1 MLSALLRPFRGSS
14 SRADDQ
20 QPVDL
25 EQDFAF
31 RPSIAEYRRHL
42 HATADFTEADDDD
55 EDESDGAAQ
64 PRAPSGGRPDDEDGM
79 ARSSGI
85 LPLFSANNLDA
96 IPVFSITHA
105 IRDMVQTRTE
115 TALSWEQL
123 RSPQISQFLVKP
135 MQQQIRAQHFSP
147 ATLYALMA
155 NCLQFEKESRL
166 SLGTAGTNA
175 TRARVCQLLAI
186 KLLKEYSTRELIDA
200 LCYDFYPL
208 QGCSGTQ
215 TPLAPGGSRPLQSAM
230 APRTSALEVAIRA
243 SAKHFLAHP
252 LVVQYLEAI
261 WNGFL
266 CFSVPAHEPGRLGSS
281 GSVTGSIPSR
291 RHSTVR
297 TPLLGD
303 RDQRTKYEPP
313 QSKPF
318 TGRCSVRLYDPRS
331 ASLFKLSRLRVP
343 RYRRLFSTCS
353 LLILIGLFLAVLG
366 QRSSRITSVE
376 LVFWIW
382 SAGFMLDELVGF
394 SEQGLSFYVMSF
406 WNIFDLG
413 ILVLLMVYYCMRIYG
428 VFLLDPHQWNQ
439 NAYDVLA
446 VNAVL
451 LLPRVIGILDHH
463 RSFSRLLISLRLLML
478 DLGAIFVLAF
488 ICCGGF
494 FVFFAFSKNP
504 DGPTAIAYKLFQA
517 LLGFT
522 PSAWDMWSSY
532 NWMGKTLLVLFLV
545 MSHFVVIAILIA
557 VLTNSLMV
565 INSRATEEH
574 QFTFAVNTMAMA
586 KNDAPFCYAPP
597 LNIFAWALMPL
608 SYAMPRRQYVWL
620 NHTVLRVTHFPLL
633 FGIYFYEK
641 FILACSMYESTDL
654 VDRPQRARRHA
665 LSDPASRSTFFSP
678 SIRIREES
686 VVAFERERALEEV
699 FRRVPNARTQ
709 RRNDRHKTQTAI
721 RTWMDQHEPSP
732 RNYSTMNSTRMG
744 SDWQRRLSMNRER
757 PSRIPRHYSDIRS
770 TASDPADIISEA
782 PYPIAAAMYDF
793 DDGIMRRDYT
803 VEPKVHTDAEA
814 DGDDELVTNDEDE
827 GDDATNNLTDR
838 GANQDEAIEDEDYFT
853 PVGTRFSNP
862 ELESPRPPT
871 SRHVPLHTRTM
882 STNTILYAP
891 ESTQPDDSSA
901 SDWPTSRPFS
911 RPMSSRHTPVATPIT
926 AGAGRRSPR
935 RHMYLAANRPR
946 SMIQPGESLY
956 RTMPG
961 RSGGLTLDI
970 AAATNA
976 GSASTTRPLRRHSV
990 ADLLT
995 TSSAYPETSNHNRE
1009 PMSSGSADDVNRTLL
1024 AKMQSLEESLGFMF
1038 REMRSLAR
1046 RHTDGEYHSDET
1058 GKPSSWGRSLHHH
1071 PHPHHHH
1078 YRDYQQQ
1085 QRQRRAAGG
1094 GFSVGSDPS
1103 STRGQALIEVAMAQ
1117 ARERERDR
1125 EREGG
1130 RVGPAWLRRARTA
1143 AAAAAVSSGG
1153 GANVA
1158 GGSGSGGVVSRR
1170 SLPPR
1175 RPLGVWRSSGSGSAA
1190 VVGEDK
1196 LAAASGSGTG
1206 GPGSGLGI
1214 TGRTSGSGHLE
1225 ERKSGGKG
1233 KGRERD
1239 RDGDGRGSRSPESGG
1254 GRGDRKGSLDTVG
1267 LMAMSPQ
1274 TDGLSQVAGKGGM
1287 SL

>member
-1 MLSALLRPFRGSS
+1 MLSALLRPFKGSS
-14 SRADDQ
+14 SRADGHHHA
-20 QPVDL
+20 DL
-25 EQDFAF
+25 EQDFAL
-31 RPSIAEYRRHL
+31 RPSIAEYRRHP

-55 EDESDGAAQ
+55 DESDGAVQ
-64 PRAPSGGRPDDEDGM
+64 SRVAPGARPDDEDGM
-79 ARSSGI
+79 ARSLGI
-85 LPLFSANNLDA
+85 LPLFSATNLDA
-96 IPVFSITHA
+96 IPVYSVTHA
-105 IRDMVQTRTE
+105 IRDIVQARTE

-208 QGCSGTQ
+208 QGCPGTL
-215 TPLAPGGSRPLQSAM
+215 TPLTPGGGRSSRSATV
-230 APRTSALEVAIRA
+230 PRTSALEVAIRA
-243 SAKHFLAHP
+243 SAKNFLAHP

-261 WNGFL
+261 WNGFI
-266 CFSVPAHEPGRLGSS
+266 CFSVPAQEPGSLGSS
-281 GSVTGSIPSR
+281 GSATGSIPSR
-291 RHSTVR
+291 RQSTVR

-313 QSKPF
+313 QPKPLA
-318 TGRCSVRLYDPRS
+318 GRCSVRLYNPRT
-331 ASLFKLSRLRVP
+331 ATLFKLSRLRVP

-353 LLILIGLFLAVLG
+353 LLVLVGLFLAVLG

-382 SAGFMLDELVGF
+382 SAGFMLDELVSF

-451 LLPRVIGILDHH
+451 LLPRVIGVLDHY

-478 DLGAIFVLAF
+478 DLAAVFVVAF
-488 ICCGGF
+488 ICCGAF

-504 DGPTAIAYKLFQA
+504 DGPTAVAYKLFQA

-532 NWMGKTLLVLFLV
+532 NWMGKTLLALFLV

-557 VLTNSLMV
+557 VLTNSLMA
-565 INSRATEEH
+565 IASKATEEY
-574 QFTFAVNTMAMA
+574 QFTFAINTMAMA

-597 LNIFAWALMPL
+597 LNIFAWVLMPL
-608 SYAMPRRQYVWL
+608 RYAMPRRQYVWL
-620 NHTVLRVTHFPLL
+620 NSTMIRVTHFPLL

-641 FILACSMYESTDL
+641 FILARSMYESTDL
-654 VDRPQRARRHA
+654 VDRPRRARRHA
-665 LSDPASRSTFFSP
+665 FSDPASRSTFFSP
-678 SIRIREES
+678 SIRIREDS
-686 VVAFERERALEEV
+686 VVAFERDRTLDEV
-699 FRRVPNARTQ
+699 FRRVPNARNQ

-721 RTWMDQHEPSP
+721 RTWMDQHEPPP
-732 RNYSTMNSTRMG
+732 RIYSTIDSTRMG

-757 PSRIPRHYSDIRS
+757 PSRVPRHYSDIRS
-770 TASDPADIISEA
+770 TASDPADVISEA
-782 PYPIAAAMYDF
+782 PYSVAVAMYGF
-793 DDGIMRRDYT
+793 DDGVMRRDYA
-803 VEPKVHTDAEA
+803 VEPKDHTDADA

-838 GANQDEAIEDEDYFT
+838 GAARDEAVEDEDYFT
-853 PVGTRFSNP
+853 TTPVATRFSNP

-871 SRHVPLHTRTM
+871 SRRVPLHTRTM

-891 ESTQPDDSSA
+891 EGTQPDDSSA

-911 RPMSSRHTPVATPIT
+911 RPLSTRHTPVATPIT
-926 AGAGRRSPR
+926 PGAGRRSPR

-946 SMIQPGESLY
+946 SMIQPGESLF
-956 RTMPG
+956 RSMSG

-970 AAATNA
+970 AAATNS
-976 GSASTTRPLRRHSV
+976 GGASTSRPARRHSV
-990 ADLLT
+990 ADLMT
-995 TSSAYPETSNHNRE
+995 TSSVYPETSNPNRD
-1009 PMSSGSADDVNRTLL
+1009 PMSSSSADDVNRTLL

-1078 YRDYQQQ
+1078 YRDHQQQ
-1085 QRQRRAAGG
+1085 QRHRRGGGG

-1103 STRGQALIEVAMAQ
+1103 SARGQALIEVAVAQ
-1117 ARERERDR
+1117 ARERERER

-1143 AAAAAVSSGG
+1143 AAASATAVSSGG
-1153 GANVA
+1153 GANVT
-1158 GGSGSGGVVSRR
+1158 GGSGSGGVMARR

-1175 RPLGVWRSSGSGSAA
+1175 RPLGVWRNSGSGSAA
-1190 VVGEDK
+1190 VVEEEKFAPPAG
-1196 LAAASGSGTG
+1196 ASGSG

-1214 TGRTSGSGHLE
+1214 TGRSSGSGNI
-1225 ERKSGGKG
+1225 ERKSTGKG

-1239 RDGDGRGSRSPESGG
+1239 RGGSLSPGSGG
-1254 GRGDRKGSLDTVG
+1254 GGGGERSGSLGTVG
-1267 LMAMSPQ
+1267 MMGMSPQ
-1274 TDGLSQVAGKGGM
+1274 TDELAQVAGKGGM